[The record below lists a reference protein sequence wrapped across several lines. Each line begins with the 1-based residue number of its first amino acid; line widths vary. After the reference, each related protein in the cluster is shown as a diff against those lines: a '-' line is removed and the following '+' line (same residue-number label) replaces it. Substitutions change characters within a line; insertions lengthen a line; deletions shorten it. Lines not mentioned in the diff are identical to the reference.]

1 MFFCYKITTYNL
13 IEKIFTFY
21 TMIFYRTKIWKFLDG
36 TNSEQKIYLKI
47 RYTKNEK
54 NKNNKKYSHD

>member
-54 NKNNKKYSHD
+54 NKNKKKFS